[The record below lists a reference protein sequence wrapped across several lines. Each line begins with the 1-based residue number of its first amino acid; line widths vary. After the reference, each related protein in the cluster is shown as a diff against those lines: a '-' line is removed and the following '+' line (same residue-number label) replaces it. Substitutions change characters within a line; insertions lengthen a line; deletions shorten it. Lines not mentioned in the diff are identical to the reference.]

1 MAGRS
6 PRVIRF
12 GDEVEDDV
20 EMSTVVDQDDTRG
33 LKDGKKEQV
42 WVQEMLQE
50 LVSGISSAEADLLE

>member
-1 MAGRS
+1 VAGRS

-20 EMSTVVDQDDTRG
+20 EMATVVDQEDTRG
-33 LKDGKKEQV
+33 LRDGKKEQV

-50 LVSGISSAEADLLE
+50 LVS